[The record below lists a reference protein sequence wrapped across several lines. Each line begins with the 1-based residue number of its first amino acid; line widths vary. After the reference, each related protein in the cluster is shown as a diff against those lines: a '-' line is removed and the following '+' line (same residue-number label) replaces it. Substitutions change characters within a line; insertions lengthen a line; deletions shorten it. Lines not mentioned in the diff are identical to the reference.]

1 MAKPGRIFA
10 LCLLVLAVHGLP
22 ADDDSSGHASVVS
35 SATSRASSRT
45 AAHTGSA
52 TTKAS
57 ASAKSSS
64 ESVPVSASTSAS
76 SAAASPTGCV
86 GESTKPTCGDGEVAV
101 YTGATLD
108 QCPYYECRVVGGS
121 DSKPKSKAI
130 SVALPA
136 VFGTVF
142 GILLLVGTWFL
153 YRRWRS
159 TRRVPADS
167 QRLGSRDGMLHQGRP
182 SETEKWGNQGMVGIR
197 MPTDNRASVPIF
209 YSSNDEDEKRRTQ
222 FYGSAGSP
230 YGAKRGSTIGN
241 VVNVVASG
249 GKAQLVHL
257 SGSGAAE
264 KTSLRSASPR
274 PGSSRTVSPHAVGPP
289 SVSLPSDRSSA
300 RMSGVAHISSAMNTQ
315 KPRLVQMARPK
326 ILHSPSALQPVHLN
340 SPLRMDDRPDTGD
353 SMLIGSMSKPV
364 SQAGAKSARLSM
376 GNGNV
381 VD

>member
-22 ADDDSSGHASVVS
+22 ADDDST
-35 SATSRASSRT
+35 TSRASSRT
-45 AAHTGSA
+45 AAQTDSA
-52 TTKAS
+52 TTKVS

-121 DSKPKSKAI
+121 ESKPKSKAI

-159 TRRVPADS
+159 TRHVPADS
-167 QRLGSRDGMLHQGRP
+167 QRLGSRDGMLRQGRP

-249 GKAQLVHL
+249 GKAQL
-257 SGSGAAE
+257 

-274 PGSSRTVSPHAVGPP
+274 PGSSRTVSPHAAGPP
-289 SVSLPSDRSSA
+289 SVILPSDRSSA
-300 RMSGVAHISSAMNTQ
+300 RMSGVAHISSTVNTQ